1 MLQRGDETGL
11 MYLGIQYRDDE
22 DFFFTAE
29 CCWYHQDLPLGK
41 YINGMRVDIDEQ
53 LGIIAKL
60 ELLLGGEEL
69 TYPEIAGQIEFG
81 DSTFNWTYEWPSEE
95 DLEQFDILT
104 V

>member
-41 YINGMRVDIDEQ
+41 YINGMRVDIDE
-53 LGIIAKL
+53 
-60 ELLLGGEEL
+60 
-69 TYPEIAGQIEFG
+69 
-81 DSTFNWTYEWPSEE
+81 
-95 DLEQFDILT
+95 
-104 V
+104 